1 MSGGKMPNLATKQR
15 VRQAKPTLWTW
26 LLATSVLGLGMGVF
40 ASGCSV
46 SAQEICDIKCNCEG
60 CSQEQHDDCVA
71 DVNATVTKA
80 ESLECS
86 TQYSNWLSCVE
97 QEAECR
103 NGATFAWDGCE
114 IEEDALNECGG
125 SDACTAAAQKL
136 CDECKFSCSDP
147 DPSACTGRN
156 ECLSACV
163 VNATCEEIA
172 TSGMDYSTCVA
183 ACP

>member
-1 MSGGKMPNLATKQR
+1 MSGKKVPTREAKRT

-26 LLATSVLGLGMGVF
+26 LLASSIMALGTGVF
-40 ASGCSV
+40 AGGCSV
-46 SAQEICDIKCNCEG
+46 SAEEICDIKCNCEG

-80 ESLECS
+80 EGLGCS

-114 IEEDALNECGG
+114 IEEDALNQCGG
-125 SDACTAAAQKL
+125 GDSCSAAAKKL

-147 DPSACTGRN
+147 DPSACNGRN

-172 TSGMDYSTCVA
+172 TSAFDYSTCVN